1 MRSGLKKIL
10 FVGLIIVLLIA
21 AGSAAFYYL
30 IVRPPLDLA
39 RATAEGFQQY
49 FNFTPRVTVDQVIVF
64 EQNVPIA
71 ELATVSRDL
80 FLESNWSQT
89 WLGSTKTI
97 VLRGV
102 YTAKAGFDLRESFS
116 ISIENNPLRVTA
128 LMPPAQLLSVELKD
142 YHVVRDES
150 GWWNKVSV
158 ADRENAVRQMQREAR
173 QQAETSGM
181 IEESQRT
188 VEERIREIVEK
199 HGTSVEIKTLQ
210 SR

>member
-10 FVGLIIVLLIA
+10 FVGLIIALLVA

-39 RATAEGFQQY
+39 RAT
-49 FNFTPRVTVDQVIVF
+49 
-64 EQNVPIA
+64 
-71 ELATVSRDL
+71 
-80 FLESNWSQT
+80 ESNWSQT